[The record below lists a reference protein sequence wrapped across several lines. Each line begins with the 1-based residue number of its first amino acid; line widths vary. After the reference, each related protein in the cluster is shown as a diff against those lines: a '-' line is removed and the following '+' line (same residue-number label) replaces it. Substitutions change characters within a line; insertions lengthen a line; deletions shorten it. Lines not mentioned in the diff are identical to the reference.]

1 MQFIQSS
8 KMLSAHQCSTSVFQ
22 FVYTLKLYRK
32 TIVRFLYNMY
42 HIVVYE
48 IKGHLIKLSLLNIK
62 YTAWYMND
70 KLPDNHFVNYTNC
83 SAFLV
88 LK

>member
-1 MQFIQSS
+1 
-8 KMLSAHQCSTSVFQ
+8 MLSHLIIFALVAFAFSIKSNVKNSAHQCSTSVFQ

-62 YTAWYMND
+62 YTA
-70 KLPDNHFVNYTNC
+70 
-83 SAFLV
+83 
-88 LK
+88 